1 MLYLLI
7 FNFIEKFMT
16 NILKDN
22 NLLVD
27 LTDSTDRYISF
38 FLNLSSFL
46 FFTHI
51 NINTGLE

>member
-1 MLYLLI
+1 
-7 FNFIEKFMT
+7 MT